1 MMRILIIEDDE
12 RVHGFLRRKLEAEGY
27 DVDVAEDGPR
37 GLARALRGPCDLVV
51 LDLLLPRLD
60 GLSVLRELNRE
71 CPLVP
76 VLILTARADLATKL
90 RSFELGA
97 CDYLSKPFSLEEL
110 LARVHVHVHARDP
123 DAARL
128 IRAAGLVLD
137 VTRREVQIGEAI
149 VVLSDREF
157 RLLHVLVEHAGE
169 VVSREA
175 LWESVWGYTFDPGSN
190 VVEVCVRRVR
200 RKLGPSAPIETVHH
214 EGYRLAA
221 A

>member
-1 MMRILIIEDDE
+1 MRILIIEDDT
-12 RVHGFLRRKLEAEGY
+12 RVQSFLRRKLEAEGFA
-27 DVDVAEDGPR
+27 VDVAEDGPR

-60 GLSVLRELNRE
+60 GLSVLRELHQE
-71 CPLVP
+71 CPALP
-76 VLILTARADLATKL
+76 VLVLTARADLATKL

-97 CDYLSKPFSLEEL
+97 SDYLSKPFSLEEL
-110 LARVHVHVHARDP
+110 LARVRVHVHARDP
-123 DAARL
+123 DGSML
-128 IRAAGLVLD
+128 VRAGGLVLD
-137 VTRREVQIGEAI
+137 VTRRQVQFNDSS

-169 VVSREA
+169 VMSRESLLEA
-175 LWESVWGYTFDPGSN
+175 VWGYTFDPGSN
-190 VVEVCVRRVR
+190 VVEVCIRRVR
-200 RKLGPSAPIETVHH
+200 RKLGPLAPIETVHH